1 MYKLNIK
8 KSIFYEILMFLKGM
22 FFLKYVRIINN
33 NMNLHFCNMKVIKIF
48 ILKYSIIFYHV
59 NIPFF

>member
-8 KSIFYEILMFLKGM
+8 KSIFYEILMYLKGM
-22 FFLKYVRIINN
+22 FFLKYVRMINN
-33 NMNLHFCNMKVIKIF
+33 NMNLRFCNMKVIKIF